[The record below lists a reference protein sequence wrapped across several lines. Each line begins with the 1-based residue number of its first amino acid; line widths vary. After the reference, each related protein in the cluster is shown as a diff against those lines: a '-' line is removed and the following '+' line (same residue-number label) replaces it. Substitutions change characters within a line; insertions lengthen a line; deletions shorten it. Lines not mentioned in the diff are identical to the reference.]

1 MSFVLQNLQCIEIST
16 NMVLVLIE
24 SELSG
29 SYSNTSLTALLEL
42 LTALLVTIAKDIMV
56 ESLFKNYSRES
67 ET

>member
-1 MSFVLQNLQCIEIST
+1 
-16 NMVLVLIE
+16 MVLVLIE

-42 LTALLVTIAKDIMV
+42 LTALLVTITKDIMV